1 METNTRKMQLSKLY
15 AFHEWVC
22 LSVYIRKSQLQS
34 LKLYELF
41 SATKI
46 ISLDN
51 KDTNMNNLK
60 VHTYI
65 SIDYYLIIWKNE
77 SITTIIIADKRAKLG
92 AGRVSGVK
100 R

>member
-15 AFHEWVC
+15 TFHEWVC

-34 LKLYELF
+34 LKLYRGKIYNLF

-46 ISLDN
+46 ISLNN

-65 SIDYYLIIWKNE
+65 SIDYYLII
-77 SITTIIIADKRAKLG
+77 
-92 AGRVSGVK
+92 
-100 R
+100 